1 MSRLPLSLAVEDLS
15 AYCRALGRQLGES
28 SPGHLKLMNMLARA
42 GGYQNLQHMR
52 ALQAAEARSRRREQ
66 VASGAQAVQAQA
78 DHRLLERC
86 LNQFDGQGQLLRW
99 PSRRAV
105 QTLALFSLWAELPA
119 GQEMAERQV
128 NAQLNRLHL
137 FDDPATLRRTMIS
150 CGLLTRRRDGSG
162 YRRVEQAPPAEAQLL
177 IRALRRR
184 RASTPPPGQAE
195 AQGAG
200 QPAS

>member
-1 MSRLPLSLAVEDLS
+1 MSRLLLSLAVEDLS

-42 GGYQNLQHMR
+42 GGYQNLQH
-52 ALQAAEARSRRREQ
+52 L
-66 VASGAQAVQAQA
+66 
-78 DHRLLERC
+78 
-86 LNQFDGQGQLLRW
+86 
-99 PSRRAV
+99 RAV
-105 QTLALFSLWAELPA
+105 QTLALFALWAELSA

-128 NAQLNRLHL
+128 NELLNRLHL

-184 RASTPPPGQAE
+184 RASAPPPGQAE